1 MSQDMSQDMSQE
13 GEEKA
18 QTKKFTLVITKRFLM
33 NNPGNEAW
41 IKSQEKVHEA
51 TLVSQARSKLLR
63 NSMYPEL
70 SVVLDPSQARTWTEP
85 GFEVPD
91 YD

>member
-1 MSQDMSQDMSQE
+1 M
-13 GEEKA
+13 
-18 QTKKFTLVITKRFLM
+18 KRFFLM

-41 IKSQEKVHEA
+41 IKIKSQEKEVHEA

-70 SVVLDPSQARTWTEP
+70 SVVHAQIATHSPMMAEP
-85 GFEVPD
+85 YSLNYQRPN
-91 YD
+91 